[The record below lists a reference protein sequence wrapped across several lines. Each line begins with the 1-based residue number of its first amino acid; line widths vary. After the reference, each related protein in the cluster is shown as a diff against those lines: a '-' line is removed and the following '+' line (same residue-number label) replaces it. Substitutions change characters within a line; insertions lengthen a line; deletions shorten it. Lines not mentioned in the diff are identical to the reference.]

1 MKKLFTLIILLAST
15 ATFGQNYQPLLKP
28 TLAWQILHGEGT
40 YICHLRDGDH
50 YFIQGDTMITGQLY
64 YKAYTQPIISLN
76 PGPYCPPFAIDG
88 NSPPA
93 LCLLLREDTIAR
105 KVFRLSNNVESLLY
119 DFNLIEG
126 DTLKTYYNGSPL
138 EYIIDSVGMTFFNIG
153 CLRKI
158 FYLNTGENY
167 IEGIGGSQGIQYP
180 MIQGLGFWEEPICI
194 SENNIAICGGQCLG
208 TVGINENLQE
218 SKSVFSNPFINEV
231 TFQANHPEETEIILY
246 NGISSEIF
254 RQSFS
259 NSTTINAENLV
270 SGIYVYKMISKSGLS
285 SFGKLVKL

>member
-15 ATFGQNYQPLLKP
+15 ATFAQNYQPLLKP
-28 TLAWQILHGEGT
+28 TLAWQILHGDGT
-40 YICHLRDGDH
+40 YICNLRDGDH
-50 YFIQGDTMITGQLY
+50 FFIQGDTMLSGQLY
-64 YKAYTQPIISLN
+64 FKVYTQPIISIN

-88 NSPPA
+88 NSLPA
-93 LCLLLREDTIAR
+93 LYLFLREDTIAR
-105 KVFRLSNNVESLLY
+105 KVFMRSNNVDTLLY
-119 DFNLIEG
+119 DFNLVQG
-126 DTLKTYYNGSPL
+126 DTLKTYHFGSTY
-138 EYIIDSVGMTFFNIG
+138 EYIIDSVGITTFNIG

-218 SKSVFSNPFINEV
+218 SKKVYPNPFVNEIS
-231 TFQANHPEETEIILY
+231 FKASHPEETEIILY

-259 NSTTINAENLV
+259 NSTTINTENFE
-270 SGIYVYKMISKSGLS
+270 SGIYIYKMISKSGLS
-285 SFGKLVKL
+285 SFGKLIKL